1 MSLPLDDDLKA
12 KVLTVPQKDEG
23 PQYTKKGTL
32 RLRRPKTKNQYF
44 TADTEEAIIEY
55 LNTTDQDK
63 RNQIYNERIWYGF
76 YKLTEN
82 IIHTFKFYYTEVD
95 TIGELQHE
103 VTTFL
108 LEKLHLY
115 KQEKGKAFSYF
126 GTIAKRYLILYNNN
140 NYKKLKQRAEVS
152 AIDNDQSI
160 TIDLINNHK
169 DFSRPKD
176 EATEFIEY
184 LLEYFD
190 IHLFSHFPKPED
202 AKTADAVLELFRKRE
217 NIELFNKKA
226 IYIYIREMT
235 DQPTPQITKV
245 IKKMKKVYHKL
256 MTQYVETGEVSMR
269 F

>member
-1 MSLPLDDDLKA
+1 MTLPLDDDLQA

-32 RLRRPKTKNQYF
+32 RLRKPKTKNQYF

-55 LNTTDQDK
+55 LNTTDERM
-63 RNQIYNERIWYGF
+63 RNKIYNERIWYGF
-76 YKLTEN
+76 HKLTEN

-95 TIGELQHE
+95 TIAELQHE
-103 VTTFL
+103 VTAFL

-115 KQEKGKAFSYF
+115 KQDKGKAFSYF

-140 NYKKLKQRAEVS
+140 NYKKLKQRAEVD
-152 AIDNDQSI
+152 AVDNDQTI
-160 TIDLINNHK
+160 TIDLINNHSIEK
-169 DFSRPKD
+169 PKD
-176 EATEFIEY
+176 EATEFIEF
-184 LLEYFD
+184 LIKYFD
-190 IHLFSHFPKPED
+190 LYLFDHFPKDED
-202 AKTADAVLELFRKRE
+202 ARTADAIIELFRKRE

-235 DQPTPQITKV
+235 DQSTPQITKV
-245 IKKMKKVYHKL
+245 IKKMKKIQKGL
-256 MTQYVETGEVSMR
+256 MTQYIETGMVSMR

>member
-1 MSLPLDDDLKA
+1 MTVPLDDDLQA
-12 KVLTVPQKDEG
+12 KVLTVPVKDEG

-32 RLRRPKTKNQYF
+32 RLRKPKTKNQYF

-55 LNTTDQDK
+55 LAEPSQAK
-63 RNQIYNERIWYGF
+63 RNRIYNERIWYGF
-76 YKLTEN
+76 HKLTEN

-95 TIGELQHE
+95 TIAELQHE

-140 NYKKLKQRAEVS
+140 NYKKLKQRADVEAV
-152 AIDNDQSI
+152 DNDQTI
-160 TIDLINNHK
+160 TIDLLNNHSI
-169 DFSRPKD
+169 DQPKD
-176 EATEFIEY
+176 EATEFIEF
-184 LLEYFD
+184 LIKYFD
-190 IHLFSHFPKPED
+190 LHLFTHFSKNED
-202 AKTADAVLELFRKRE
+202 AKTADAVMELFRKRD

-235 DQPTPQITKV
+235 DQSTPQITKV
-245 IKKMKKVYHKL
+245 IKKMKKIQKNL
-256 MTQYVETGEVSMR
+256 MTQYVETGNVSMR

>member
-1 MSLPLDDDLKA
+1 MIPPIDESLKA
-12 KVLTVPQKDEG
+12 KILTVPKKDEG

-44 TADTEEAIIEY
+44 TSDTEEAIIEY
-55 LNTTDQDK
+55 LNTKDQDK

-76 YKLTEN
+76 HKLTEN

-95 TIGELQHE
+95 AIAELQHE
-103 VTTFL
+103 VTAFL

-140 NYKKLKQRAEVS
+140 NYKKLKQKAEVD
-152 AIDNDQSI
+152 AIDKDQSI
-160 TIDLINNHK
+160 TIDIVNNQSIE
-169 DFSRPKD
+169 DPKD
-176 EATEFIEY
+176 KATEFINYMLKYMDIY
-184 LLEYFD
+184 LFD
-190 IHLFSHFPKPED
+190 HFPKEED

-235 DQPTPQITKV
+235 DQSTPQITKV
-245 IKKMKKVYHKL
+245 IKKMRKIYKKL
-256 MTQYVETGEVSMR
+256 MAQYVEHGIVSMR

>member
-1 MSLPLDDDLKA
+1 MDLPIDESLKGNI
-12 KVLTVPQKDEG
+12 LTPPKRDEG
-23 PQYTKKGTL
+23 PMYTKKGTL
-32 RLRRPKTKNQYF
+32 RKRRPKTKNQYF

-55 LNTTDQDK
+55 LNTNDERK
-63 RNQIYNERIWYGF
+63 RNRIYNERIWYGF
-76 YKLTEN
+76 HKLTEN

-95 TIGELQHE
+95 TIPELQHE
-103 VTTFL
+103 VTAFL

-115 KQEKGKAFSYF
+115 DQTKGKAFSYF

-140 NYKKLKQRAEVS
+140 NYKKLKQRAEVD

-160 TIDLINNHK
+160 TIDIINNQS
-169 DFSRPKD
+169 DMDRPKD
-176 EATEFIEY
+176 PATEFIEY
-184 LLEYFD
+184 LIRYMDLYLFD
-190 IHLFSHFPKPED
+190 HFPKPED
-202 AKTADAVLELFRKRE
+202 ARTADAIIELFRKRE

-245 IKKMKKVYHKL
+245 IKKMRKVYTKL
-256 MTQYVETGEVSMR
+256 MKQYIEEGTVSMR